1 MNKDSEGH
9 GEPERSQKWLPAQVR
24 TESLTPS
31 WAWSKKTG
39 LGVCAL
45 RLERVSGGVQ
55 LQPPNPAPHPRCPL
69 SSHLQSV
76 VSTPWGFWLLCKGV
90 LAGCR
95 DKKAKG

>member
-1 MNKDSEGH
+1 MCVPLGWRGGDAA
-9 GEPERSQKWLPAQVR
+9 PA
-24 TESLTPS
+24 
-31 WAWSKKTG
+31 SKSCT
-39 LGVCAL
+39 
-45 RLERVSGGVQ
+45 
-55 LQPPNPAPHPRCPL
+55 HPQCPL